1 MAAAVGRPGELS
13 FCTRDFHDCHYKNIK
28 ICKNS
33 NDSHPGPIFSNER
46 AIYVYISSAN
56 YSKMILPYL
65 VITYTF
71 VGWEYV
77 LINLYAKSM

>member
-56 YSKMILPYL
+56 YSKSIVLHMLLAYKFMSTYSHPTNVY
-65 VITYTF
+65 VITR
-71 VGWEYV
+71 
-77 LINLYAKSM
+77 